1 MAATEDAMF
10 RTAISAGVILF
21 LSGISLFADTLVMR
35 DGRRLRGSLVSVSR
49 GTVVFDQERGT
60 GGSRQVRMR
69 LDEVDRIDLRDTRE
83 GDTYTDDS
91 VGGLPSSRRSGN
103 RADRRAGRAGDDADE
118 RAPRPDEV
126 STWGDDREI
135 DDLGARR
142 DDVGQRRRTIAV
154 TASEPWTDTGL
165 ELRAGQELFF
175 SPEGSLIWSAGHE
188 DGPGGEA
195 GSPQDNRRPIPA
207 RPAGGLIGRIGTG
220 NDYFFI
226 GTDRG
231 PYRVRTP
238 GRLFLGVNDDYFE
251 DNAGGF
257 RVTISY

>member
-1 MAATEDAMF
+1 MF

-21 LSGISLFADTLVMR
+21 LSGMPLFADTLVMR

-49 GTVVFDQERGT
+49 GTVVFEQERGT
-60 GGSRQVRMR
+60 GGSRQVRLR
-69 LDEVDRIDLRDTRE
+69 LDEVDQIDLRDARA
-83 GDTYTDDS
+83 GDTYTDEAL
-91 VGGLPSSRRSGN
+91 GGLPSPRRSGS
-103 RADRRAGRAGDDADE
+103 RADRRAGRAGDDEGE
-118 RAPRPDEV
+118 RAPAPDEV
-126 STWGDDREI
+126 STRGDDQEI

-165 ELRAGQELFF
+165 ELRAGQELYF

-195 GSPQDNRRPIPA
+195 GSPLDNRRPIPA
-207 RPAGGLIGRIGTG
+207 RPAGGLIGRIGAG
-220 NDYFFI
+220 SDYFFI